1 MEKVMKTVEVESKE
15 VKSITED
22 QLKAIQDH
30 QSKVS
35 AILLDVGFLE
45 SKKMEVLGLYTEAS
59 KEMNETKAELE
70 KEYGAVNIDL
80 KDGSYTVIEEEAVEK

>member
-1 MEKVMKTVEVESKE
+1 MEKVLKTVEVESKE

-30 QSKVS
+30 QQKLS
-35 AILLDVGFLE
+35 ALLVDIGFLE
-45 SKKMEVLGLYTEAS
+45 AKKMEVLGMHAEAS

-80 KDGSYTVIEEEAVEK
+80 KDGSYTVIEEAPVEK

>member
-1 MEKVMKTVEVESKE
+1 MKTVEVESKE
-15 VKSITED
+15 VKAITAE

-30 QSKVS
+30 QQKVS
-35 AILLDVGFLE
+35 AILVDVGFLE
-45 SKKMEVLGLYTEAS
+45 SKKMEVLGLYAEAS

-80 KDGSYTVIEEEAVEK
+80 TDGSYTAVETEETK

>member
-15 VKSITED
+15 VKAITAE

-30 QSKVS
+30 QQKVS
-35 AILLDVGFLE
+35 AILVDVGFLE
-45 SKKMEVLGLYTEAS
+45 SKKMEVLGLYAEAS

-80 KDGSYTVIEEEAVEK
+80 TDGSYTAVETEETK

>member
-1 MEKVMKTVEVESKE
+1 MEKVLKTVEVEAKD
-15 VKSITED
+15 VKSITAD

-30 QSKVS
+30 QSKLS
-35 AILLDVGFLE
+35 ALLVDIGFLE
-45 SKKMEVLGLYTEAS
+45 TKKMEVMSVHTEAS

-80 KDGSYTVIEEEAVEK
+80 KDGSYTDVVKEG

>member
-1 MEKVMKTVEVESKE
+1 MEKVLKTVEVEGKE
-15 VKSITED
+15 VNAITAE

-30 QSKVS
+30 QQKLS
-35 AILLDVGFLE
+35 ALLVDIGFLE
-45 SKKMEVLGLYTEAS
+45 AKKMEVLGLYAEAS

-80 KDGSYTVIEEEAVEK
+80 KDGSYTAVEPEEAK

>member
-1 MEKVMKTVEVESKE
+1 MKTVEVESKE

-45 SKKMEVLGLYTEAS
+45 SKKMEVLGLYAEAS

-70 KEYGAVNIDL
+70 KEYGAVKIDL
-80 KDGSYTVIEEEAVEK
+80 KDGSYTVIEEEAPVEK

>member
-1 MEKVMKTVEVESKE
+1 MEKVLKTVEVEGKE
-15 VKSITED
+15 VKNITAD

-30 QSKVS
+30 QSKLS
-35 AILLDVGFLE
+35 ALLVDIGFLE
-45 SKKMEVLGLYTEAS
+45 VKKLEVAQMHAEAS

-80 KDGSYTVIEEEAVEK
+80 KDGSYTVIEDKE